1 MQPAAAAV
9 FSAAGED
16 GKGQAKAKGKRTAA
30 EAGGEAPYKKTYTST
45 AAQRRVPG
53 AAVLATGQLAP
64 CPFRA
69 KNVEVLAWGQ
79 IVPGVSGPNLQ
90 SRQRHVWPVGFKSR
104 RKYTDL
110 ATGNPEVRTEYIS
123 ETLQGGDGELLFR
136 VTAVDGTTFEGATAT
151 APWQQVL
158 KAVNDKNQARSKVTV
173 SGPQFFGLAIEPI
186 FLQIRQLPGYAEL
199 AGGLL

>member
-1 MQPAAAAV
+1 MQPAAVTVA
-9 FSAAGED
+9 SAAGED
-16 GKGQAKAKGKRTAA
+16 GKKGQAKRKRAAA
-30 EAGGEAPYKKTYTST
+30 EAGGEAPYKKTYTSS

-53 AAVLATGQLAP
+53 AAVPATGQLAP
-64 CPFRA
+64 CPFKA
-69 KNVEVLAWGQ
+69 KNVEVLAWGR

-104 RKYTDL
+104 RAYTDL
-110 ATGNPEVRTEYIS
+110 ATGNPEVRTQYVS

-136 VTAVDGTTFEGATAT
+136 VTAVDGTVFEGTTAT

-158 KAVNDKNQARSKVTV
+158 KAVNNKNQGRSKVTV

-186 FLQIRQLPGYAEL
+186 FLQIRQLPGYAEV
-199 AGGLL
+199 AGGLM

>member
-1 MQPAAAAV
+1 M
-9 FSAAGED
+9 
-16 GKGQAKAKGKRTAA
+16 
-30 EAGGEAPYKKTYTST
+30 EAPYKKTYTSS

-53 AAVLATGQLAP
+53 AAVPATGQLAP
-64 CPFRA
+64 CPFKA
-69 KNVEVLAWGQ
+69 KNVEVLAWGR

-104 RKYTDL
+104 RAYTDL
-110 ATGNPEVRTEYIS
+110 ATGNPEVRTQYVS

-136 VTAVDGTTFEGATAT
+136 VTAVDGTVFEGATAT

-158 KAVNDKNQARSKVTV
+158 KAVNNKNQGRSKVTV

-186 FLQIRQLPGYAEL
+186 FLQIRQLPGYAEV
-199 AGGLL
+199 AGGLM

>member
-1 MQPAAAAV
+1 MQPAAVTVA
-9 FSAAGED
+9 SAAGED
-16 GKGQAKAKGKRTAA
+16 GKKGQAKRKRAAA
-30 EAGGEAPYKKTYTST
+30 EAGGEAPYKKIYTSS
-45 AAQRRVPG
+45 AAQRRVPD

-69 KNVEVLAWGQ
+69 KTVEVLAWGQ

-104 RKYTDL
+104 RAYTDL
-110 ATGNPEVRTEYIS
+110 ATGNPEVRTQYVS

-136 VTAVDGTTFEGATAT
+136 VTAVDGTVFEGATAT

-158 KAVNDKNQARSKVTV
+158 KAVNNKNQGRSKVTV

-186 FLQIRQLPGYAEL
+186 FLQIRQLPGYAEV
-199 AGGLL
+199 AGGLM

>member
-1 MQPAAAAV
+1 MQPAAVTVA
-9 FSAAGED
+9 SAAGED
-16 GKGQAKAKGKRTAA
+16 GKKGQAKRKRAAA
-30 EAGGEAPYKKTYTST
+30 EAGVEAPYKKTYTSS

-53 AAVLATGQLAP
+53 AAVPATGQLAP
-64 CPFRA
+64 CPFKA
-69 KNVEVLAWGQ
+69 KNVKVLAWGR

-104 RKYTDL
+104 RAYPDL
-110 ATGNPEVRTEYIS
+110 ATGNPEVRTQYVS

-136 VTAVDGTTFEGATAT
+136 VTAVDGTVFEGATAT

-158 KAVNDKNQARSKVTV
+158 KAVNNKNQGRSKVTV

-186 FLQIRQLPGYAEL
+186 FLQIRQLPGYAEV
-199 AGGLL
+199 AGGLM